1 MTEPK
6 FILTKMTMT
15 TLATSDVRIKGRPD
29 SGPPLVIFLNP

>member
-6 FILTKMTMT
+6 FILTKMTLT
-15 TLATSDVRIKGRPD
+15 TLTTSDVRIKGRPD